1 MNKKSSDNCAITKP
15 LTPSKIKSTQLERIN
30 PLVVDWEKVLDHLKK
45 LGRSGDLVFSVFPSK
60 NGKNFHIKCTTGK
73 IPRKEIEQILK
84 KNPHHSL
91 GFVVNPPLPEP
102 SDWHGKK
109 VFGASNAHISHS
121 DCLFLEGDSGIDL
134 DRQYSAVH
142 KAGLPEPSMT
152 IFTGG
157 KSVHFYWLL
166 KAPISP
172 EEFTVM
178 MKRIAEKVDSVA
190 PELGVDM
197 GLSNPCRVM
206 RISGGLHGTTKKRC
220 ELRSFSGEKYDLES
234 FEKVLPQV
242 SKKPQESSIDN
253 RRTDEGWFGRRSS
266 TDQHRLAVEMVSCLP
281 LRNEEGRGEYKV
293 NISALYALKG
303 HF

>member
-1 MNKKSSDNCAITKP
+1 MNKNLSDNCAITKP
-15 LTPSKIKSTQLERIN
+15 LTSSRIKSTQSKRIDSS
-30 PLVVDWEKVLDHLKK
+30 VVDWEKVEDHLQK
-45 LGRSGDLVFSVFPSK
+45 LGRSGDLVLCVFPSK
-60 NGKNFHIKCTTGK
+60 NGNRKNFHFKCTTDK

-84 KNPHHSL
+84 NNPLHSL

-102 SDWHGKK
+102 SDWTGEKA
-109 VFGASNAHISHS
+109 FGASNAHISHS
-121 DCLFLEGDSGIDL
+121 YCLFLEGDSGIDL

-197 GLSNPCRVM
+197 GLSNPCRIM
-206 RISGGLHGTTKKRC
+206 RICGGLHGTTKNRC
-220 ELRSFSGEKYDLES
+220 ELRSFSGEKYD
-234 FEKVLPQV
+234 
-242 SKKPQESSIDN
+242 
-253 RRTDEGWFGRRSS
+253 
-266 TDQHRLAVEMVSCLP
+266 
-281 LRNEEGRGEYKV
+281 
-293 NISALYALKG
+293 
-303 HF
+303 